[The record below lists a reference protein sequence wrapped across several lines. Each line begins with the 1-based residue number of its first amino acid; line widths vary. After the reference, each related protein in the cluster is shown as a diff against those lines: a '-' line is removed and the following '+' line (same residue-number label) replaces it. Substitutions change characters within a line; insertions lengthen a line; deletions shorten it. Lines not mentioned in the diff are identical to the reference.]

1 MSFFYSKFAHKFVCM
16 NKLSIITINRNNAA
30 GLRKTIESVLS
41 QTYRDFEYI
50 VIDGASTDESVDI
63 IRASTLPARGLD
75 FKWISE
81 PDNGVYQAMN
91 KGIEIAS
98 GLRIVD
104 AFNRSELV
112 EDKNKGIVR
121 TKGEYCLFLNSGDF
135 LIAPDVIERVM
146 NQCNGADILCA
157 RCNVSDSGKVVWTSN
172 PPEQITFGTL
182 YTIGLA
188 HQSTFIKRTLFDTCG
203 LYRED
208 FKYNSDIAFW
218 YKAII
223 DHHATTQRIDVI
235 TTDYNLDGISSKE
248 NKSAQ
253 YIHEYDEI
261 LASYDK
267 FIPDYEE
274 WLKERKILSKYS
286 WVERHTCIRR
296 ILVFCYKMLKHF
308 NQL

>member
-1 MSFFYSKFAHKFVCM
+1 MT
-16 NKLSIITINRNNAA
+16 KLSIITINRNNAA
-30 GLRKTIESVLS
+30 GLRKTMESVFA

-50 VIDGASTDESVDI
+50 VVDGASTDESVDI
-63 IRASTLPARGLD
+63 IRASALQAEGLN

-98 GLRIVD
+98 GLRVVNP
-104 AFNRSELV
+104 FNRSERS
-112 EDKNKGIVR
+112 ECENKGTVR
-121 TKGEYCLFLNSGDF
+121 AKGEYCLFLNSGDF

-146 NQCNGADILCA
+146 SQCNGADILCC
-157 RCNVSDSGKVVWTSN
+157 RCNVSDNEKVVWTSN

-188 HQSTFIKRTLFDTCG
+188 HQSTFIKRSLFDTCG

-248 NKSAQ
+248 NSEPQFLAE
-253 YIHEYDEI
+253 HAEI
-261 LASYDK
+261 LAPYAM
-267 FIPDYEE
+267 FVPDYEAVKKRE
-274 WLKERKILSKYS
+274 RENAPLYWIRKHKCLYMPLLWLYRL
-286 WVERHTCIRR
+286 RNR
-296 ILVFCYKMLKHF
+296 
-308 NQL
+308 

>member
-1 MSFFYSKFAHKFVCM
+1 MIKM
-16 NKLSIITINRNNAA
+16 TKLSIITINRNNAA
-30 GLRKTIESVLS
+30 GLRKTMESVFS

-50 VIDGASTDESVDI
+50 VVDGASTDESVEV
-63 IRASTLPARGLD
+63 IRTSALQAEGLD

-98 GLRIVD
+98 GLRVVN

-146 NQCNGADILCA
+146 SQCNGADILCA

-248 NKSAQ
+248 NSDPQFLAE
-253 YIHEYDEI
+253 HAEI
-261 LASYDK
+261 LAPYAM
-267 FIPDYEE
+267 FVPDYEAMKKRE
-274 WLKERKILSKYS
+274 RENAPLYWIRKHKCLYKPLLWLYRLRNK
-286 WVERHTCIRR
+286 
-296 ILVFCYKMLKHF
+296 
-308 NQL
+308 